1 MAKAASP
8 SATLEPCLYRHAQ
21 PFYVSVKSFF
31 NFHKISRL
39 LFPALLMQAGLS
51 LLDDYSFTRSKRMSQ
66 NQDPSSRPSDDVKM
80 ILVVEDDAGIGTF
93 LVQAITQET
102 PYLAL
107 LVSDG
112 FQALNAVAN
121 VKPSLFILD
130 YQLPRMN
137 GIELYDKLHA
147 TKEMENVPAVVI
159 SARLPRKE
167 IEQRK
172 IIGMSKPLEL
182 DDLLQ
187 TIEQLL
193 A

>member
-1 MAKAASP
+1 
-8 SATLEPCLYRHAQ
+8 
-21 PFYVSVKSFF
+21 
-31 NFHKISRL
+31 
-39 LFPALLMQAGLS
+39 
-51 LLDDYSFTRSKRMSQ
+51 MS
-66 NQDPSSRPSDDVKM
+66 QDPSSKPDENVKM
-80 ILVVEDDAGIGTF
+80 ILVVEDDAGIGSF

-112 FQALNAVAN
+112 LQALNAVAN

-137 GIELYDKLHA
+137 GIELYDRLHT
-147 TKEMENVPAVVI
+147 TKEMEHVPAIII

-167 IEQRK
+167 IEERK
-172 IIGMSKPLEL
+172 IVGMNKPLEL
-182 DDLLQ
+182 DDLLK
-187 TIEQLL
+187 TIEKLL

>member
-1 MAKAASP
+1 MARAALP
-8 SATLEPCLYRHAQ
+8 SATLKAGFSQQDQPVYSFARNRHYSQKINQALPSAPLIQ
-21 PFYVSVKSFF
+21 VS
-31 NFHKISRL
+31 L
-39 LFPALLMQAGLS
+39 C
-51 LLDDYSFTRSKRMSQ
+51 LLDNNSFTWSKRMSQ
-66 NQDPSSRPSDDVKM
+66 DPSSKPDENVKM
-80 ILVVEDDAGIGTF
+80 ILVVEDDAGIGSF

-137 GIELYDKLHA
+137 GIELYDRLHT
-147 TKEMENVPAVVI
+147 TKEMEHVPAIII

-167 IEQRK
+167 IEERK
-172 IIGMSKPLEL
+172 IVGMNKPLEL
-182 DDLLQ
+182 DDLLK
-187 TIEQLL
+187 TIEKLL